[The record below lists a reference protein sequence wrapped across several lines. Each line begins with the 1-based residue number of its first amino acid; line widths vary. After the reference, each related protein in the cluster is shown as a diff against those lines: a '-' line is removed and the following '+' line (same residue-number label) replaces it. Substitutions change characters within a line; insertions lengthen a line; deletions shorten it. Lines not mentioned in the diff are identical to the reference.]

1 MVLASYMLSSPQLP
15 DREPMQFIA
24 DDEQE
29 AVSVYCSYIHG
40 VSLMAPTQ
48 ITLTKLGKGDRGL
61 WSKTVS
67 VLWQPA
73 AEGTICDTTF

>member
-1 MVLASYMLSSPQLP
+1 MASYMLSSPQLP

-29 AVSVYCSYIHG
+29 AVSEYCSYIHG

-48 ITLTKLGKGDRGL
+48 ITLTKLGKGDHGL

-67 VLWQPA
+67 VLWQPTV
-73 AEGTICDTTF
+73 EGATYDKTF